1 MHGTQELSQT
11 TDANLVHS
19 LMNIHESQLDEFKD
33 ELTFQKL
40 TLTPDEVESW
50 IMVHIHVY
58 MYYVC
63 YLPTHTQV
71 RTYLCLGAHAQARSC
86 VRV

>member
-58 MYYVC
+58 NYV
-63 YLPTHTQV
+63 LFTHTH
-71 RTYLCLGAHAQARSC
+71 TSTHILCLGVHAQARYI
-86 VRV
+86 R